1 MDLRSGKLSLNAVS
15 FYNELMERYERPTIR
30 KMNTGLMNK
39 FGTKTEN
46 EPVTHIESVSVQ
58 YLLSQYGS
66 PLFVLSEKQMR
77 RNIRNCSRIF
87 KTRYPNVQFAW
98 CYKTN
103 YLIAVC
109 QIFHQEGS
117 WAEVVSGF
125 EYDKAIH
132 NGVPGNKIIFNG
144 PCKSDEELITAA
156 RNNSLI
162 HIDHYDELYSLIR
175 LSEEHQLNPL
185 VAIRVNMDTGIY
197 PKWDRFGFN
206 FENGQAWNALT
217 RILHSERLQLVGLH
231 CHIGTFMLTTGAY
244 EIAAR
249 NLCELA
255 WSVKER
261 YGVLVKYL
269 DLGGGFPSTNTLKGA
284 YLPGIDTVPSIDQYA
299 DAITD
304 VILGY
309 GFKQDELPQLIL
321 ETGRALIDDAG
332 YLLGTVLA
340 SKRLSDGRRATVL
353 DFGLNSLFTSLWYE
367 HKISPAKALGSQTEE
382 MVLYGPLCMNI
393 DVVRESVVMP
403 LLEKGDQ
410 VVVHK
415 VGAYNMTQWMQFI
428 TLRPNVEL
436 IDQENNVHVIRQ
448 EETREYIETLEHV
461 PEHLA

>member
-1 MDLRSGKLSLNAVS
+1 
-15 FYNELMERYERPTIR
+15 MERYERPTIR
-30 KMNTGLMNK
+30 KMNAGLMNK

-46 EPVTHIESVSVQ
+46 EPVSHIESVSVSK
-58 YLLSQYGS
+58 LLSQYGS
-66 PLFVLSEKQMR
+66 PLFVLSEKQIR
-77 RNIRNCSRIF
+77 RNISNASRIF

-98 CYKTN
+98 SYKTN
-103 YLIAVC
+103 YLNAVC
-109 QIFHQEGS
+109 KIFHSEGS

-125 EYDKAIH
+125 EYDKAVN

-144 PCKSDEELITAA
+144 PDKTDEQLITAA

-162 HIDHYDELYSLIR
+162 HIDHYDELYSLMR
-175 LSEEHQLNPL
+175 LSEEHQLNPQ
-185 VAIRVNMDTGIY
+185 VAIRINMDTGIY

-206 FENGQAWNALT
+206 FENGQAWNAIT
-217 RILHSERLQLVGLH
+217 RILHSDRLQLVGLH
-231 CHIGTFMLTTGAY
+231 CHIGTFMLTTSAY
-244 EIAAR
+244 QIAAR

-255 WSVKER
+255 WSIKER
-261 YGVLVKYL
+261 FGHTIKYL

-284 YLPGIDTVPSIDQYA
+284 YLPGTDTVPSIDQYA

-309 GFKQDELPQLIL
+309 GFKPEEMPQLIL
-321 ETGRALIDDAG
+321 ETGRALVDDAG

-353 DFGLNSLFTSLWYE
+353 DFGLNSLFTSLWYD
-367 HKISPAKALGSQTEE
+367 HKISPVKSSGSQTEE

-393 DVVRESVVMP
+393 DIVRESVVMP

-410 VVVHK
+410 VVVHQ

-428 TLRPNVEL
+428 TLRPNIVL
-436 IDQENNVHVIRQ
+436 IDQNNDVHLIR
-448 EETREYIETLEHV
+448 EAETRAYIEMMEHV
-461 PEHLA
+461 PEHLN